1 MCKKQS
7 LYFHV
12 DADAD
17 ADADMSMP
25 RFSNG
30 HGNIF

>member
-1 MCKKQS
+1 MCKKES

>member
-7 LYFHV
+7 LYFHG

-17 ADADMSMP
+17 ADAYMLMP
-25 RFSNG
+25 RFLNG